1 MKVNE
6 MVTDLARA
14 FNLGH
19 SVLHC
24 LPEASVCR
32 QLCRGD
38 ITLEQA
44 RAIFLSPDWTKAYED
59 YFGLYENVL
68 HLIPGEII
76 ASAQHGF
83 PPVDTCKG

>member
-1 MKVNE
+1 M
-6 MVTDLARA
+6 TL
-14 FNLGH
+14 
-19 SVLHC
+19 
-24 LPEASVCR
+24 EASVCR

-44 RAIFLSPDWTKAYED
+44 QEAQE
-59 YFGLYENVL
+59 ENVL

-83 PPVDTCKG
+83 PPVDTCNGEFREVAVDVPDRFRARI